1 MAKLGTVISL
11 MDSPNTSKFAFVVND
26 DAVKLVRKGQF
37 VEMQHET
44 GTLVAAVNDIF
55 RSNRYFER
63 AESVAEYERAG
74 MMSSHFPVN
83 EWSYTIAE
91 CRIIGIFDGNAL
103 HRCSFPPAP
112 GSEVVTVNEQMLEK
126 YLGFRQNGLNIGKLL
141 NHDVDVRLGLSK
153 LFQKHVA
160 ILAMSGAGKSYL
172 VSVLLEELLERK
184 PEDGRI
190 GVVVL
195 DMHGEYANMRS
206 ACFPDRITVYD
217 ASKIRISTKNAQPEM
232 FPFFHQLS
240 GAQKRMLNAAFYE
253 HKRKAALEHKFFTI
267 KDLMIDIAGIDDKK
281 AISTRDALLDHLDSL
296 HKMKLFGK
304 VDDPSVTA
312 LVKPGS
318 ISIISFKEIDSEK
331 KKQLIVAYFARRLF
345 NAIKKGKIP
354 PFVLV
359 VEEAHNF
366 AAEGVKREE
375 MLSKREIERIAR
387 EGRKFGASLCLI
399 TQRPVRL
406 STTALSQCNTHII
419 LRVTNPYDI
428 KHIGE
433 SSEGIDSYMLNS
445 ITTLKT
451 GEALVVGEAVV
462 QPVFVKVRKRKYEF
476 NTGGVDLESLAR
488 EYEKKQAQK
497 KEDVEAFL

>member
-1 MAKLGTVISL
+1 MAKLGTVISML
-11 MDSPNTSKFAFVVND
+11 DSPNTSKFAFVIND
-26 DAVKLVRKGQF
+26 DAVTLVRKGQF
-37 VEMQHET
+37 IEVEHES
-44 GTLVAAVNDIF
+44 GKLIAVVNDIF

-63 AESVAEYERAG
+63 AESVAEYERVG
-74 MMSSHFPVN
+74 VLSSHFPVN

-91 CRIIGIFDGNAL
+91 CRIMGIFDGHIL

-112 GSEVVTVNEQMLEK
+112 GSIVSTVDEKMLAT
-126 YLGFRQNGLNIGKLL
+126 YLGFKEDGLTIGKLL
-141 NHDVDVRLGLSK
+141 NHDVDVKLGLSR

-172 VSVLLEELLERK
+172 MSVLLEELLDRNSGQ
-184 PEDGRI
+184 GRI

-195 DMHGEYANMRS
+195 DIHGEYANMRGS
-206 ACFPDRITVYD
+206 AFADRITVYD
-217 ASKIRISTKNAQPEM
+217 ASKIRIGTRNVQPEL
-232 FPFFHQLS
+232 FPFYYQLS
-240 GAQKRMLNAAFYE
+240 APQRRMLNTVFQEYRRAALNE
-253 HKRKAALEHKFFTI
+253 HKLFTV
-267 KDLMIDIAGIDDKK
+267 KDLMIDISGVEDKK
-281 AISTRDALLDHLDSL
+281 AASTRDALLDHLNSL

-304 VDDPSVTA
+304 VDDPSITA
-312 LVKPGS
+312 LVKPGHV
-318 ISIISFKEIDSEK
+318 SIISFKNVDSEK
-331 KKQLIVAYFARRLF
+331 KKQLIVSYYARRLF
-345 NAIKKGKIP
+345 NAVKKGKIP
-354 PFVLV
+354 PFLLV

-366 AAEGVKREE
+366 AAEGIKREE
-375 MLSKREIERIAR
+375 MISKREIERIAR

-433 SSEGIDSYMLNS
+433 SSEGIDSHMLNS

-451 GEALVVGEAVV
+451 GEALIVGEAVV
-462 QPVFVKVRKRKYEF
+462 QPIFVRVRKRKYDF
-476 NTGGVDLESLAR
+476 HADGIDLETLAK
-488 EYEKKQAQK
+488 EYEQKQQQK